1 MDTIHN
7 SVGFAS
13 LTTTFFSTMLRI
25 NSKKRWNQKI
35 PRCFRFH
42 FLRLL
47 RKLAKSH
54 EITYFQGLSAVTCFL
69 VTPLLVTALLCLVTE
84 GRPKWRPLRP
94 FVRLFDLFN
103 FAESKHFR
111 VLIIQ
116 YLKRIKILCWFL
128 SFYVYLIFLFLFVSI
143 EYIRYSLTLRKFSNF
158 IYAPND
164 IWT

>member
-13 LTTTFFSTMLRI
+13 LTTSFFSTMLRI

-69 VTPLLVTALLCLVTE
+69 VTPLLVTALLCLVTSPSSE

-116 YLKRIKILCWFL
+116 YLKRIKILPFFL
-128 SFYVYLIFLFLFVSI
+128 CVSHFFSFYLF
-143 EYIRYSLTLRKFSNF
+143 
-158 IYAPND
+158 P
-164 IWT
+164 